1 MIATGHVIRTAKL
14 EQKNQNRHNRK
25 IDPFF
30 VETLLMVVMAMTL
43 VFVFYIMVMLENIK

>member
-1 MIATGHVIRTAKL
+1 MIATGHITRTAAM
-14 EQKNQNRHNRK
+14 EQKSRSRHNRK

-30 VETLLMVVMAMTL
+30 VETLLMVAMAMTL

>member
-1 MIATGHVIRTAKL
+1 M
-14 EQKNQNRHNRK
+14 EQKSRSRHNRK

-30 VETLLMVVMAMTL
+30 VETLLMVAMAMTL